1 MSPRLRIGLLS
12 LGGIA
17 SILAFMR
24 LTSPKHTPVPLG
36 DRRVDSAV
44 TWHLK
49 GWRRLENKQVPW
61 EVWGQARPLFL
72 YERIGNSVRIA
83 TQNRE
88 DVSLESWRG
97 KAPLT
102 VLGSELTAKNQLVLL
117 QEWSLPERDPTTNLP
132 TSYRIQ
138 TGGAPLAELTASY
151 NQPLPSEAMELVH
164 QGTVVDTQQSLPS
177 RLLPP
182 NTTYRGGVTVQ
193 AHVVASDAEGN
204 LKVVVDVLPGPP
216 NAPKNLP
223 LEARCRVSNMLQSPQ
238 ERRQRVMT
246 APPPTAAMVDMSRLT
261 PMDGPRQTMSWIK
274 EQAPRDDQG
283 AAYRYI
289 DPYTAYR
296 LHPHTELYLARITP
310 LTPGAKRPKTV
321 TLDVL
326 TELTWTNEARQLFK
340 LADVKKDLISVTVPL
355 PAPVRALPAPPP
367 PPSPPP
373 TGAGPATGYTPPIP
387 FTMAIALARFRHY
400 RDLREGAATTDPEK
414 QKAYA
419 DKALQYFNQ
428 AMALCPPNLR
438 KDYEYER
445 KRLTV
450 VGKPVE

>member
-12 LGGIA
+12 LGGFA
-17 SILAFMR
+17 SIIAFMR
-24 LTSPKHTPVPLG
+24 LTAPKPPSVPLG
-36 DRRVDSAV
+36 DRRVDSAA

-49 GWRRLENKQVPW
+49 GWRLLEKKQIPW
-61 EVWGQARPLFL
+61 EIWGQAKPLFL

-88 DVSLESWRG
+88 DVSLEPWRG

-132 TSYRIQ
+132 TGYRIQ
-138 TGGAPLAELTASY
+138 TGGAPLAELSATY
-151 NQPLPSEAMELVH
+151 NQPLPTEGLELVR
-164 QGTVVDTQQSLPS
+164 QGTVIDTQQSLPS

-182 NTTYRGGVTVQ
+182 NTTYRGGVTVH
-193 AHVVASDAEGN
+193 ATVVASDPEGN
-204 LKVVVDVLPGPP
+204 LKVAVDVTPGPP
-216 NAPKNLP
+216 GAPESLP
-223 LEARCRVSNMLQSPQ
+223 LTAYCRVSNMLQSPLA
-238 ERRQRVMT
+238 RRQRVMT

-261 PMDGPRQTMSWIK
+261 PIDGPRQTMSWIK

-283 AAYRYI
+283 VVYRCTDPAAS
-289 DPYTAYR
+289 YR
-296 LHPHTELYLARITP
+296 LHSHSELYLARITP
-310 LTPGAKRPKTV
+310 LAPGAKRPKTV

-326 TELTWTNEARQLFK
+326 TELGWANEARQLFK

-450 VGKPVE
+450 VGKPAE